1 MSLKNLYPE
10 AEPCQHVATPL
21 TSLTPPRT
29 NLSDPPYHLWEKKN
43 LSLAPW
49 HQIRLIFLPNLI
61 ALVQISHFQWITAFR
76 RAKQQLKTFWMIQFL
91 LSPTATPAWLSPP
104 AWSSPSASVNPAA
117 FSTARTWLATL
128 SQLRT
133 PAAPLAHCI
142 SPIQWIQSSL
152 GWIKF
157 LPPSPGATR
166 DQIAQDSPL

>member
-10 AEPCQHVATPL
+10 EELCQHVATPL
-21 TSLTPPRT
+21 TPLTPPRK
-29 NLSDPPYHLWEKKN
+29 NLHYPPYHLWEKRN
-43 LSLAPW
+43 QWLAPW
-49 HQIRLIFLPNLI
+49 HHISQIFLPNLI
-61 ALVQISHFQWITAFR
+61 VLAQISHLQWITAFR
-76 RAKQQLKTFWMIQFL
+76 RAKQQPKTFWMIQFL

-104 AWSSPSASVNPAA
+104 AWSSPSASVNPVA
-117 FSTARTWLATL
+117 FSTAQTRLAKL
-128 SQLRT
+128 SQLKT
-133 PAAPLAHCI
+133 TAAPLAHCI